1 MTSANF
7 VKTSAITTDGSPPQ
21 CYSQPG
27 ARSTWSRNWIKGRN
41 AYYVRGSARQTLSH
55 RALHDLQ
62 GTENPTIS

>member
-62 GTENPTIS
+62 GTENPAIS